1 MAVNGTDTQLAAAF
15 SASNTSSATPSEYW
29 YARAYHPAARN
40 STAMHHHTA
49 RSSRRMADQLNQ
61 QELSRLQAGDS
72 PRPAPCVREP
82 NAGSTPVQRAM
93 IALESVDKSRPPM
106 PTERIKSMK
115 HLLTGVAVVA
125 ALAFTAPVWAQP
137 ANPSGGNAM
146 GMPGPNPGGPGLT
159 PYSTGQPRPVAAPPM
174 APPPPAAA
182 PPPSMSDSTSATP
195 PMHRH
200 ARKASHGKMAGH
212 TGKGPKLTGSTANQL
227 NQEELARL
235 QAGNFSNPSAP
246 PPPGP
251 GMMPP
256 PSGPR
261 TSGSSGAG
269 PR

>member
-1 MAVNGTDTQLAAAF
+1 MAVSGTDTQLAAAF
-15 SASNTSSATPSEYW
+15 SASNTSSATPSEHRH
-29 YARAYHPAARN
+29 ARAYHPAARN
-40 STAMHHHTA
+40 STVPP
-49 RSSRRMADQLNQ
+49 
-61 QELSRLQAGDS
+61 
-72 PRPAPCVREP
+72 PRPLCVREP
-82 NAGSTPVQRAM
+82 NAGSTPVQRAT
-93 IALESVDKSRPPM
+93 IALESFDKSRPPM

-137 ANPSGGNAM
+137 ANPSGGNAL
-146 GMPGPNPGGPGLT
+146 GLPGPNPGGPGLT

-174 APPPPAAA
+174 APPPPAAVPP

-246 PPPGP
+246 PPPP
-251 GMMPP
+251 AP
-256 PSGPR
+256 PSGRKP
-261 TSGSSGAG
+261 GSAATQG
-269 PR
+269 PAVAPYNR